1 MSSNLEHALSGRS
14 TNRPQLPL
22 NKGEVPLGSEYAQLK
37 RNLELEALFARQP
50 LYYILTVSVTLAAL
64 AASVTIVVSTKLIGL
79 QLLNAVFLGFVFC
92 QLSYVVHDAGHGQIF
107 RSSRKNQLLGT
118 LVTSLVLGM
127 SYKYWH
133 QSHNRH
139 HANPNHVDLDPD
151 IEVSMMAF
159 TEEQAQAKTG
169 LSRLITMYQ
178 AYLFVPM
185 LCFDS
190 FRRRKE
196 SIEFLF
202 RSKIKEEII
211 LLAAH
216 YTLVGMFFSASPGL
230 QNAILIFFI
239 QQASYG
245 LFVASVFAPNHKGM
259 PILHRGAQM
268 GFLRSQAITTR
279 NIRSN
284 LLTDFWFGALNFQ
297 IEHHLFPN
305 MPRNKLRESQPLVR
319 AFCATRDIPYNE
331 TGILDSYRQ
340 TLSYLHRI
348 GAPLRRRDS
357 DETEYC

>member
-1 MSSNLEHALSGRS
+1 VASNFALGLSRRS
-14 TNRPQLPL
+14 NNRPQLPL
-22 NKGEVPLGSEYAQLK
+22 NKGEVPLGAEYAQLK
-37 RNLELEALFARQP
+37 RLLELEGLFARQP
-50 LYYILTVSVTLAAL
+50 LYYILTVLVTLAAL
-64 AASVTIVVSTKLIGL
+64 AASLTIVMNIKLIGL

-107 RSSRKNQLLGT
+107 RSSRKNHLLGT
-118 LVTSLVLGM
+118 LITSLVLGM

-139 HANPNHVDLDPD
+139 HANPNQVDLDPD

-159 TEEQAQAKTG
+159 TEEQARAKTG

-178 AYLFVPM
+178 AYFFVPM

-202 RSKIKEEII
+202 RSKIKAEII

-216 YTLVGMFFSASPGL
+216 YTLIGIFFFASLGL
-230 QNAILIFFI
+230 RNAILILFI

-259 PILHRGAQM
+259 PILPRGVQM
-268 GFLRSQAITTR
+268 GFLRSQATTTR

-284 LLTDFWFGALNFQ
+284 LLTDFWFGALNLQ

-305 MPRNKLRESQPLVR
+305 MPRNKLRESQPVVR
-319 AFCATRDIPYNE
+319 EFCATRNIPYNE
-331 TGILDSYRQ
+331 TSALDSYRQ

-357 DETEYC
+357 DETESC